1 MDDGHIWFELFII
14 VLLVLG
20 NAVCSLAEIAIVGAR
35 KTKLQELADEGKR
48 GAAQA
53 LKLTGRKEEL
63 FSTIQVGIT
72 TISIVTGMF
81 SGASLAGPLADF
93 LGGIPIAGAFLAP
106 LSMFFVMALVTY
118 FALII
123 GELAPKWIAIAEPEK
138 AACLIARPMILFSNL
153 CKPLVVFSTWSTKL
167 VVEMLGVRMGGETPV
182 SEEEIRVLLHQG
194 ARLGTIDKKEPE
206 MIENVFSLNDLTA
219 SDTMTPR
226 PQLVWIDLE
235 DTEENIWEDINHSTH
250 FRLPV
255 GNGSLDDFKGLADMS
270 EVLRDQ
276 HRNPGKSIKASIMD
290 SVYRP
295 LLIPETL
302 ILTKVLALFKDRVV
316 HEAVVIDEYGTL
328 TGLVTLHDV
337 LEEIVGICPATRK
350 TCWRRKI
357 SLSAARKIPGWW
369 KGCAPLMSSGSIS
382 ISKKNFREKRKMTT
396 RRLAGLSRTCSAI
409 FRKKRKKFPSAV
421 LPLK

>member
-123 GELAPKWIAIAEPEK
+123 GGAGTEVDRHCGTGEGSVPHRPSHDFIFQPVQASCGIQHVVNE
-138 AACLIARPMILFSNL
+138 ACGGDARRPH
-153 CKPLVVFSTWSTKL
+153 
-167 VVEMLGVRMGGETPV
+167 GG
-182 SEEEIRVLLHQG
+182 RN
-194 ARLGTIDKKEPE
+194 ARIG
-206 MIENVFSLNDLTA
+206 
-219 SDTMTPR
+219 R
-226 PQLVWIDLE
+226 
-235 DTEENIWEDINHSTH
+235 
-250 FRLPV
+250 
-255 GNGSLDDFKGLADMS
+255 GN
-270 EVLRDQ
+270 
-276 HRNPGKSIKASIMD
+276 
-290 SVYRP
+290 
-295 LLIPETL
+295 T
-302 ILTKVLALFKDRVV
+302 
-316 HEAVVIDEYGTL
+316 
-328 TGLVTLHDV
+328 
-337 LEEIVGICPATRK
+337 CP
-350 TCWRRKI
+350 
-357 SLSAARKIPGWW
+357 SPSGGAARHD
-369 KGCAPLMSSGSIS
+369 
-382 ISKKNFREKRKMTT
+382 
-396 RRLAGLSRTCSAI
+396 
-409 FRKKRKKFPSAV
+409 
-421 LPLK
+421 

>member
-138 AACLIARPMILFSNL
+138 AACLIARPMIYFPTCASLLWYSARGQRSLWWRCSASAWGAKRPYRKRKYVSFS
-153 CKPLVVFSTWSTKL
+153 
-167 VVEMLGVRMGGETPV
+167 
-182 SEEEIRVLLHQG
+182 IRG
-194 ARLGTIDKKEPE
+194 RSSARLT
-206 MIENVFSLNDLTA
+206 
-219 SDTMTPR
+219 
-226 PQLVWIDLE
+226 
-235 DTEENIWEDINHSTH
+235 
-250 FRLPV
+250 
-255 GNGSLDDFKGLADMS
+255 
-270 EVLRDQ
+270 
-276 HRNPGKSIKASIMD
+276 
-290 SVYRP
+290 
-295 LLIPETL
+295 
-302 ILTKVLALFKDRVV
+302 
-316 HEAVVIDEYGTL
+316 
-328 TGLVTLHDV
+328 
-337 LEEIVGICPATRK
+337 
-350 TCWRRKI
+350 
-357 SLSAARKIPGWW
+357 
-369 KGCAPLMSSGSIS
+369 
-382 ISKKNFREKRKMTT
+382 KKNRK
-396 RRLAGLSRTCSAI
+396 
-409 FRKKRKKFPSAV
+409 
-421 LPLK
+421 

>member
-93 LGGIPIAGAFLAP
+93 LGGIPVAGAFLAP

-290 SVYRP
+290 SAYRP

-337 LEEIVGICPATRK
+337 LEEIVGDMPATRK

-369 KGCAPLMSSGSIS
+369 KGCVPLMSSGSIS
-382 ISKKNFREKRKMTT
+382 ISRKNFREKRKMIT

-409 FRKKRKKFPSAV
+409 FRKKRKKFPSVV

>member
-93 LGGIPIAGAFLAP
+93 LGGIPVAGAFLAP

-167 VVEMLGVRMGGETPV
+167 VVEMLGVRMGAKRPYRKRKYA
-182 SEEEIRVLLHQG
+182 SFSIRG
-194 ARLGTIDKKEPE
+194 RSSARLT
-206 MIENVFSLNDLTA
+206 
-219 SDTMTPR
+219 
-226 PQLVWIDLE
+226 
-235 DTEENIWEDINHSTH
+235 
-250 FRLPV
+250 
-255 GNGSLDDFKGLADMS
+255 
-270 EVLRDQ
+270 
-276 HRNPGKSIKASIMD
+276 
-290 SVYRP
+290 
-295 LLIPETL
+295 
-302 ILTKVLALFKDRVV
+302 
-316 HEAVVIDEYGTL
+316 
-328 TGLVTLHDV
+328 
-337 LEEIVGICPATRK
+337 
-350 TCWRRKI
+350 
-357 SLSAARKIPGWW
+357 
-369 KGCAPLMSSGSIS
+369 
-382 ISKKNFREKRKMTT
+382 KKNRK
-396 RRLAGLSRTCSAI
+396 
-409 FRKKRKKFPSAV
+409 
-421 LPLK
+421 

>member
-1 MDDGHIWFELFII
+1 
-14 VLLVLG
+14 
-20 NAVCSLAEIAIVGAR
+20 
-35 KTKLQELADEGKR
+35 
-48 GAAQA
+48 
-53 LKLTGRKEEL
+53 
-63 FSTIQVGIT
+63 
-72 TISIVTGMF
+72 
-81 SGASLAGPLADF
+81 
-93 LGGIPIAGAFLAP
+93 
-106 LSMFFVMALVTY
+106 
-118 FALII
+118 
-123 GELAPKWIAIAEPEK
+123 
-138 AACLIARPMILFSNL
+138 
-153 CKPLVVFSTWSTKL
+153 
-167 VVEMLGVRMGGETPV
+167 
-182 SEEEIRVLLHQG
+182 
-194 ARLGTIDKKEPE
+194 

-290 SVYRP
+290 SAYRP

-337 LEEIVGICPATRK
+337 FGRNRGGYA
-350 TCWRRKI
+350 RRQG
-357 SLSAARKIPGWW
+357 RH
-369 KGCAPLMSSGSIS
+369 
-382 ISKKNFREKRKMTT
+382 
-396 RRLAGLSRTCSAI
+396 AGGT
-409 FRKKRKKFPSAV
+409 K
-421 LPLK
+421 